1 MNEITI
7 SKTLW
12 MNAVARKLNPRSKT
26 VAVVDYWYDRDG
38 SVNLKYHL
46 LFANFRPF
54 DQYSNDHLTTERV
67 ASILGY
73 KSVKFNRN
81 YSITVTE

>member
-7 SKTLW
+7 SKNLW
-12 MNAVARKLNPRSKT
+12 MNTVARKLHPGSEI
-26 VAVVDYWYDRDG
+26 AVVDFWYDREG
-38 SVNLKYHL
+38 SVNLTYHHS
-46 LFANFRPF
+46 F
-54 DQYSNDHLTTERV
+54 DQYINDHFTAEIV

-81 YSITVTE
+81 YSITATK

>member
-12 MNAVARKLNPRSKT
+12 MNAVARKLHPGSEIS
-26 VAVVDYWYDRDG
+26 VADYWYDREG
-38 SVNLKYHL
+38 SVNLKYYHS
-46 LFANFRPF
+46 F
-54 DQYSNDHLTTERV
+54 DQYSNDHFTAESV

-73 KSVKFNRN
+73 KSVKFNRDF
-81 YSITVTE
+81 SITATE

>member
-12 MNAVARKLNPRSKT
+12 INAIVRKLHPRSET
-26 VAVVDYWYDRDG
+26 IAVVDFWYDCEDSINLEYNRSFDG
-38 SVNLKYHL
+38 
-46 LFANFRPF
+46 
-54 DQYSNDHLTTERV
+54 YSNDHFTAEIV

-81 YSITVTE
+81 YSITATK